1 MKNTMKKVILVEIG
15 MALNGI
21 GTAMFFSSGI
31 GSASMATFCDGIHYL
46 LNITQGTSNIL
57 VNAIF
62 FLILL
67 AIGKE
72 YIGIGTVLCAFTAG
86 FWIDLSQPLFTMLIH
101 AYPSLFI
108 KILLSI
114 CGSFSMGI
122 GLGLYVSQNIGLGAL
137 EGILDIICKKKYYS
151 LRAAKILEDSTLVIA
166 GILLNA
172 SWGVGTLI
180 GIFLTGPIMQKSYQ
194 HFVKKQINEAL
205 PLK

>member
-1 MKNTMKKVILVEIG
+1 MKNTIKKAILVELG
-15 MALNGI
+15 MVLNGI

-46 LNITQGTSNIL
+46 LHITQGTANVL

-67 AIGKE
+67 IIGKE
-72 YIGIGTVLCAFTAG
+72 YIGIGTVLCAFTVG
-86 FWIDLSQPLFTMLIH
+86 FWIDLFQPLFIMVIDT
-101 AYPSLFI
+101 YPSFFI
-108 KILLSI
+108 KVFFSL

-122 GLGLYVSQNIGLGAL
+122 GLGLYMAQNIGLGAL
-137 EGILDIICKKKYYS
+137 EGILDVICKRSYFS

-166 GILLNA
+166 GILLDA

-180 GIFLTGPIMQKSYQ
+180 GIFLTGPIMQISYT
-194 HFVKKQINEAL
+194 FFTKMQINETSS
-205 PLK
+205 LK